1 VQKSA
6 DQKLGNLSRQLQEE
20 MQRQIVRHAAAA
32 AASGGAAGGPA
43 ATSPAV
49 RVWLQELDRELARQQ
64 QQQQPEPEP
73 AFIPAVAARS
83 AAAAGGGSD
92 PLTAAMERQGLTR
105 ADQAKLVQGGVT
117 TVQMFDMLADVDFT
131 TSGIDIAARRAA
143 KAAADQAFADAQG
156 VRDLLRSEGR
166 DISAAGA
173 DAIVRGAGTMTKLCA
188 MDLAAMKSLGAVKT
202 SVCVCH
208 G

>member
-1 VQKSA
+1 MYLKVIFYQDRLGTNIEKTQKKPA
-6 DQKLGNLSRQLQEE
+6 LS
-20 MQRQIVRHAAAA
+20 
-32 AASGGAAGGPA
+32 
-43 ATSPAV
+43 
-49 RVWLQELDRELARQQ
+49 
-64 QQQQPEPEP
+64 
-73 AFIPAVAARS
+73 
-83 AAAAGGGSD
+83 
-92 PLTAAMERQGLTR
+92 
-105 ADQAKLVQGGVT
+105 K
-117 TVQMFDMLADVDFT
+117 ADVDFT

>member
-1 VQKSA
+1 MHKKHDQFTKTGSGQNMETVVEKSVFCGACRQIADVQKSA

-49 RVWLQELDRELARQQ
+49 RAWLQELDRELARQQ

-117 TVQMFDMLADVDFT
+117 TVQMFDMLV
-131 TSGIDIAARRAA
+131 RKRA
-143 KAAADQAFADAQG
+143 F
-156 VRDLLRSEGR
+156 
-166 DISAAGA
+166 
-173 DAIVRGAGTMTKLCA
+173 
-188 MDLAAMKSLGAVKT
+188 
-202 SVCVCH
+202 
-208 G
+208 